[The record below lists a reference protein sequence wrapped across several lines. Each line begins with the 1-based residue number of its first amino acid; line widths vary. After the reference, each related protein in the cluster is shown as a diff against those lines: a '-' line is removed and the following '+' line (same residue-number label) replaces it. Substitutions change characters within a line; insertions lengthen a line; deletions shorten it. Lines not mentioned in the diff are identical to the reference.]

1 MISRDYHEILSENYH
16 LEPYII
22 RKKLFVF
29 SETKQQSILENLATN
44 LYKNIVDKVD
54 QIDFGT
60 IPKSKGYIEKI
71 DNYDKLIECLNT
83 LNDLIKSYNQPT
95 TLVDIIYSAIDN
107 LKSRSHIF
115 NQAFNLNIQLPII
128 IYNTTVIG
136 IVSGITLL
144 INTCVEYIKDNK
156 SESIQIA
163 FDKVSYRKSKDH
175 VLFTSLSTFNDAC
188 KNNTIDKTV
197 TCAIKN
203 NLKTVKES
211 YETPLNEDIIALGA
225 STFGLVP
232 AVIAVALIGVFVGLP
247 IFIKLVLYT
256 IRNIAYYY
264 FNMSQSISDYF
275 AAQAEFLQV
284 NAENL
289 KYREQ
294 FKDNEAMRKKVYD
307 KQMKW
312 VKRFRDIS
320 NKFMIKD
327 IKAQQNTEKQKEE
340 DKYDND
346 EGLF

>member
-1 MISRDYHEILSENYH
+1 MIPRDYYEIVSENYH

-22 RKKLFVF
+22 RQKLFVF
-29 SETKQQSILENLATN
+29 SETKQQSVLENLATN

-95 TLVDIIYSAIDN
+95 TLVDIIYNAIDN
-107 LKSRSHIF
+107 LKSRSHMF

-203 NLKTVKES
+203 NLKAVKES
-211 YETPLNEDIIALGA
+211 YETPLNEDILAIGA
-225 STFGLVP
+225 S
-232 AVIAVALIGVFVGLP
+232 LIGSLPGLAIVTIATVVALP
-247 IFIKLVLYT
+247 IFIKLILYT
-256 IRNIAYYY
+256 IRNITYYY

-275 AAQAEFLQV
+275 ASQAEFLQI

-289 KYREQ
+289 KYRDQ

-312 VKRFRDIS
+312 VQRFRDIS

-327 IKAQQNTEKQKEE
+327 TKAQKDTEKQKEE
-340 DKYDND
+340 DRSSND
-346 EGLF
+346 DGLF

>member
-1 MISRDYHEILSENYH
+1 MISKEYHEIMSENYH

-22 RKKLFVF
+22 RQKLFVF
-29 SETKQQSILENLATN
+29 SETKQQSVLENLATS
-44 LYKNIVDKVD
+44 LYKNILDKVD

-83 LNDLIKSYNQPT
+83 LNDLIKAYNQPT

-107 LKSRSHIF
+107 LKSRSRIF

-203 NLKTVKES
+203 NLKAVKES
-211 YETPLNEDIIALGA
+211 YETPLNEDILSMAALG
-225 STFGLVP
+225 GLLP
-232 AVIAVALIGVFVGLP
+232 IAIVTVIGVFVGLP

-312 VKRFRDIS
+312 VQRFRDIS

-327 IKAQQNTEKQKEE
+327 TKAQKDTEKQKEE

>member
-22 RKKLFVF
+22 RQKLFVF

-203 NLKTVKES
+203 NLKAVKES
-211 YETPLNEDIIALGA
+211 YETPLNEDILAIGA
-225 STFGLVP
+225 SLIGSLPGLAIV
-232 AVIAVALIGVFVGLP
+232 AIATVVALP
-247 IFIKLVLYT
+247 I
-256 IRNIAYYY
+256 
-264 FNMSQSISDYF
+264 S
-275 AAQAEFLQV
+275 QAEFLQI

-289 KYREQ
+289 KYRDQ

-312 VKRFRDIS
+312 VQRFRDIS

-327 IKAQQNTEKQKEE
+327 TKAQKDTEKQKEE
-340 DKYDND
+340 DRSSND
-346 EGLF
+346 DGLF